1 MTIQITVPTSATDHA
16 LAQLQPHSAKSLS
29 LIEATKSHLDISS
42 RVADQLRMP
51 SITVPQ
57 NLVNTISSAKAL
69 ADAYSRVDQPA
80 LEVSSRVQ
88 GIVIESQ
95 AIAKRFEAI
104 TTPIVAE
111 RLHLA
116 RSIANLTIPIREAA
130 LAAQRSI
137 PSAAVGFGDRPLL
150 HDAPL
155 VRIASKASRIVKCAL
170 HRLTDRRHR
179 DADLRH
185 RVELIVH
192 LPNGEY
198 IRVMKIAAKDD
209 GLIQIVGKDIDGYA
223 RERFIAPESFQYEI
237 VKMTVPPPDRKL
249 TLVEPPPVKS

>member
-1 MTIQITVPTSATDHA
+1 MTIRITVPTSATDHA
-16 LAQLQPHSAKSLS
+16 LAQLQAHSAKSLS
-29 LIEATKSHLDISS
+29 LIEATKSRLDISS
-42 RVADQLRMP
+42 RVADQLRLP
-51 SITVPQ
+51 SITIPQ
-57 NLVNTISSAKAL
+57 NLANTISSAKAL
-69 ADAYSRVDQPA
+69 ADAYSQLNQPA
-80 LEVSSRVQ
+80 LEMSSRVQ
-88 GIVIESQ
+88 EIVIESQ

-104 TTPIVAE
+104 TAPIVAE

-116 RSIANLTIPIREAA
+116 QSIPDLTIPIREAS

-137 PSAAVGFGDRPLL
+137 PSATVGRPLL
-150 HDAPL
+150 RGAPL
-155 VRIASKASRIVKCAL
+155 VRITSKASRIVNCAL
-170 HRLTDRRHR
+170 QRLADRQHR

-209 GLIQIVGKDIDGYA
+209 GLIQIIGEDIDGYA

-249 TLVEPPPVKS
+249 TLVEQPPV